1 MYKLVT
7 IYRNGRA
14 FEHHEIGGLKNDHNE
29 PGGDSATNDG
39 AMEARV
45 VFWGEIMR
53 VCMRLRNQE
62 WGSRQGQGLQ
72 VTEDDTVRRQGVVAV
87 AAISTANF
95 DRKGCTNLQD
105 GSTNLRR

>member
-1 MYKLVT
+1 
-7 IYRNGRA
+7 
-14 FEHHEIGGLKNDHNE
+14 
-29 PGGDSATNDG
+29 
-39 AMEARV
+39 MEARV

-72 VTEDDTVRRQGVVAV
+72 VTQDDTAQRQGVVAV

-95 DRKGCTNLQD
+95 DGKGCANLQA